1 MRVILI
7 LCCSYMDVKSQLDE
21 NQQKQYEW
29 EQDQIS
35 HMKEYIARFGHGSA
49 KLAKQAQSKE
59 KTLAKMQAGGL
70 TEKVVTEKTVKLHFH
85 QCGSLPPPVLQFT
98 NVTFGYTPDKILYSK
113 LDFGVDLDSR
123 IALVGPNGAGKST
136 LLKLMVHEL
145 ECLDG
150 IVRRHPHLR
159 IARFHQH
166 LTDLLDPEL
175 TPLEYIIKEFS
186 PMEPT
191 VARSQIGRFG
201 ITGDAQTAQMKN
213 LSDGQKSRVS
223 GSSSAACETAAKM
236 SLNRLLC
243 LRLPSLGSQ
252 RRNRICCCWTSPL
265 ITWTSRPLTGATMH
279 RTIQTT
285 NPFHR
290 CTPPPPPPILTP
302 LRSLAR
308 AINEFDGGCVLV
320 SHDFRLIQQA
330 STARCRPAAHV
341 VGRHFLAR
349 PWGSISGVNPA
360 ITSHFAGR
368 QGDMGGGSRIGQEDR
383 RGHSNVS
390 GRRRV
395 KLFVW

>member
-1 MRVILI
+1 ME
-7 LCCSYMDVKSQLDE
+7 VKGQLDE
-21 NQQKQYEW
+21 SQQKQYEW
-29 EQDQIS
+29 EQDQIA

-85 QCGSLPPPVLQFT
+85 QCGTLPPPVLQFT

-175 TPLEYIIKEFS
+175 SPLEYHRCPFASQSFCDNSLRYIIKEFS

-213 LSDGQKSRVS
+213 LSDGQKSRV
-223 GSSSAACETAAKM
+223 GSSSSALEISIALFACILH
-236 SLNRLLC
+236 SL
-243 LRLPSLGSQ
+243 
-252 RRNRICCCWTSPL
+252 
-265 ITWTSRPLTGATMH
+265 
-279 RTIQTT
+279 
-285 NPFHR
+285 
-290 CTPPPPPPILTP
+290 
-302 LRSLAR
+302 
-308 AINEFDGGCVLV
+308 
-320 SHDFRLIQQA
+320 
-330 STARCRPAAHV
+330 
-341 VGRHFLAR
+341 
-349 PWGSISGVNPA
+349 
-360 ITSHFAGR
+360 
-368 QGDMGGGSRIGQEDR
+368 
-383 RGHSNVS
+383 
-390 GRRRV
+390 
-395 KLFVW
+395 

>member
-1 MRVILI
+1 VRWLPP
-7 LCCSYMDVKSQLDE
+7 LYFCNSL
-21 NQQKQYEW
+21 NR
-29 EQDQIS
+29 
-35 HMKEYIARFGHGSA
+35 YIARFGHGSA

-213 LSDGQKSRVS
+213 LSDGQKSRVRNNIYTFPALLLF
-223 GSSSAACETAAKM
+223 SSHTHQVAFSWIAAKKPH
-236 SLNRLLC
+236 LL
-243 LRLPSLGSQ
+243 LLDEPTNHLD
-252 RRNRICCCWTSPL
+252 L
-265 ITWTSRPLTGATMH
+265 E
-279 RTIQTT
+279 TID
-285 NPFHR
+285 
-290 CTPPPPPPILTP
+290 
-302 LRSLAR
+302 SLAR

-320 SHDFRLIQQA
+320 SHDFRLIQQVILQLLLF
-330 STARCRPAAHV
+330 CHV
-341 VGRHFLAR
+341 
-349 PWGSISGVNPA
+349 
-360 ITSHFAGR
+360 
-368 QGDMGGGSRIGQEDR
+368 
-383 RGHSNVS
+383 
-390 GRRRV
+390 
-395 KLFVW
+395 

>member
-1 MRVILI
+1 M
-7 LCCSYMDVKSQLDE
+7 YD
-21 NQQKQYEW
+21 W
-29 EQDQIS
+29 EQDQIA

-70 TEKVVTEKTVKLHFH
+70 TEKVVMEKTVKLHFH

-201 ITGDAQTAQMKN
+201 ITGDAQTAKMKN

-223 GSSSAACETAAKM
+223 LAPVAREAFVRRVCVDSNPSGGVFLDCRQKTASSSAGRAHE
-236 SLNRLLC
+236 
-243 LRLPSLGSQ
+243 PLGPGDHRQSGARHQ
-252 RRNRICCCWTSPL
+252 R
-265 ITWTSRPLTGATMH
+265 
-279 RTIQTT
+279 
-285 NPFHR
+285 
-290 CTPPPPPPILTP
+290 
-302 LRSLAR
+302 
-308 AINEFDGGCVLV
+308 V
-320 SHDFRLIQQA
+320 
-330 STARCRPAAHV
+330 
-341 VGRHFLAR
+341 
-349 PWGSISGVNPA
+349 
-360 ITSHFAGR
+360 
-368 QGDMGGGSRIGQEDR
+368 
-383 RGHSNVS
+383 
-390 GRRRV
+390 
-395 KLFVW
+395 

>member
-1 MRVILI
+1 
-7 LCCSYMDVKSQLDE
+7 MDVKSQLDE

-29 EQDQIS
+29 EQDQIA

-175 TPLEYIIKEFS
+175 TPLEYIIKEFA

-201 ITGDAQTAQMKN
+201 ITGDAQTAKMKN

-223 GSSSAACETAAKM
+223 SSSGSSSGGGGSSSSSSSSSARPCSACL
-236 SLNRLLC
+236 SHVPIIRSPSPGLL
-243 LRLPSLGSQ
+243 
-252 RRNRICCCWTSPL
+252 RRNRTCCCWMSPRT
-265 ITWTSRPLTGATMH
+265 TWTWRPSTAWRAPSTSSTAAACSSATTSVSSSRSCPALPARPICCTMGSRVVEARTEPFPPQVAKEIWEVAGGTVKKIDVDIATCERAKPLA
-279 RTIQTT
+279 
-285 NPFHR
+285 
-290 CTPPPPPPILTP
+290 L
-302 LRSLAR
+302 LRS
-308 AINEFDGGCVLV
+308 
-320 SHDFRLIQQA
+320 
-330 STARCRPAAHV
+330 
-341 VGRHFLAR
+341 
-349 PWGSISGVNPA
+349 
-360 ITSHFAGR
+360 
-368 QGDMGGGSRIGQEDR
+368 
-383 RGHSNVS
+383 
-390 GRRRV
+390 
-395 KLFVW
+395 

>member
-1 MRVILI
+1 M
-7 LCCSYMDVKSQLDE
+7 
-21 NQQKQYEW
+21 YEW
-29 EQDQIS
+29 EQDQIA

-70 TEKVVTEKTVKLHFH
+70 TEKVVMEKTVKLHFH

-201 ITGDAQTAQMKN
+201 ITGDAQTAKMKN
-213 LSDGQKSRVS
+213 LSDGQKSRVRSS
-223 GSSSAACETAAKM
+223 GARRLKCGVFALTRIHQVAFSWIAAKKPH
-236 SLNRLLC
+236 LL
-243 LRLPSLGSQ
+243 LLDEPTNHLD
-252 RRNRICCCWTSPL
+252 L
-265 ITWTSRPLTGATMH
+265 E
-279 RTIQTT
+279 TID
-285 NPFHR
+285 
-290 CTPPPPPPILTP
+290 
-302 LRSLAR
+302 SLAR

-320 SHDFRLIQQA
+320 SHDFRLIQQVG
-330 STARCRPAAHV
+330 TRPPPPAQAV
-341 VGRHFLAR
+341 VQR
-349 PWGSISGVNPA
+349 PQPFELRLYLSFV
-360 ITSHFAGR
+360 
-368 QGDMGGGSRIGQEDR
+368 SRAC
-383 RGHSNVS
+383 V
-390 GRRRV
+390 
-395 KLFVW
+395 